1 MERRAN
7 DRDKDIDALWEE
19 HRSLREDFYRHEAV
33 VEERWKTIFNELR
46 DFQRDTRETVKES
59 KYRIES
65 LFKLVLTV
73 SGAAILFLVTEL
85 ARRAI

>member
-7 DRDKDIDALWEE
+7 DRENIDALWEE
-19 HRSLREDFYRHEAV
+19 HRSLKEDFYRHEAV

-46 DFQRDTRETVKES
+46 EFQRDTRETVKES